1 MSGKEEVEGP
11 KVIKVNKWDG
21 GAVKNALDDAVK
33 EVLIGKYGY
42 TENFAL
48 VDGRLAIC
56 SLAVGVAM
64 FALLWDY
71 LYPFPQS
78 KLVLLLCVSSYF
90 VLMGVLT
97 LYTTLM
103 EKGIFVAANAKGSAD
118 NDSTWEASS
127 SMKKY
132 DDKYTLVLTFRDGK
146 TGKLRE
152 AQFEKSVANFFDSNG
167 ILVQDLVAVAVSKL
181 HDSLL
186 ISKKSK

>member
-42 TENFAL
+42 TENFSL
-48 VDGRLAIC
+48 VDGRLVIC
-56 SLAVGVAM
+56 SLAVGIAM

-78 KLVLLLCVSSYF
+78 KLVLLVCVSSYF

-103 EKGIFVAANAKGSAD
+103 EKGIFVIANSKDSAGND
-118 NDSTWEASS
+118 NVWEASS
-127 SMKKY
+127 SMKRY
-132 DDKYTLVLTFRDGK
+132 DDKYTFVLVFRDGK
-146 TGKLRE
+146 TGKQRE
-152 AQFEKSVANFFDSNG
+152 AQFQKSVANFFDSNG
-167 ILVQDLVAVAVSKL
+167 VLLQDLVESAVGKL

-186 ISKKSK
+186 IGKKSK